1 VLWKRSA
8 VGFVTTILAKSQ
20 QQQLSNVYWIGLRRP
35 VNEFDH
41 RRLAPVDAVAAA
53 SCTVGDANGQ
63 EH

>member
-1 VLWKRSA
+1 M
-8 VGFVTTILAKSQ
+8 TTILAKSQ